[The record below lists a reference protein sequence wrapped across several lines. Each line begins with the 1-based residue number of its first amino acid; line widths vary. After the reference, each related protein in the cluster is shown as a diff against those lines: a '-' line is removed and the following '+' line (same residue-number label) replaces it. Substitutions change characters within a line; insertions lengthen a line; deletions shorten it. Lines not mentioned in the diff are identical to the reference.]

1 MEPHKTESTTSL
13 LSTIVDQLSALIRAE
28 LHLARSEVDQN
39 LRRAGVALGMIVAA
53 VVLLMTALNVLAAAL
68 SAGLAE
74 LGLDPGW
81 AALIVGVAFAGIA
94 WALLSKGL
102 NDLKMSSLA
111 PSRTAEN
118 VKRDARA
125 VKGA

>member
-28 LHLARSEVDQN
+28 LHLARSEVEQN

>member
-1 MEPHKTESTTSL
+1 MEPHKTASTTSL
-13 LSTIVDQLSALIRAE
+13 LGTIVDQLSALIRAE

-81 AALIVGVAFAGIA
+81 AALIVGVIFAGIA

>member
-13 LSTIVDQLSALIRAE
+13 LGTIVDQLSALIRAE

-81 AALIVGVAFAGIA
+81 AALIVGVIFAGIA